1 MNNNY
6 VGQFSISRGEKCE
19 RKMEEATY
27 FMNDSGWELFFLLL
41 RSYVF
46 YERIRGWKLFFLLY
60 KKLRILWTTPGMR
73 TLLPI
78 VCCWPSRRWPHSTN
92 HSSRQRAYTYV
103 HTTHPSLKNKQI
115 NGMIVK
121 KIHLRFHCQLDIWW
135 NFRWSRLLI
144 ILTEFF
150 KNSAGKE

>member
-1 MNNNY
+1 MDNNY

-103 HTTHPSLKNKQI
+103 HIRVSKISKSMEWSLKKYI
-115 NGMIVK
+115 YDFIVNW
-121 KIHLRFHCQLDIWW
+121 IFGE
-135 NFRWSRLLI
+135 
-144 ILTEFF
+144 ILGEADCLSF
-150 KNSAGKE
+150 